1 MAGRG
6 RGSPSSHVR
15 PPVSQMPTESARQIS
30 ITPNRDYAV
39 GLARAAAGAVIFAI
53 PMFMTMEMWEL
64 GSAMSRGRLAILLAL
79 TVPMLVGLSWI
90 SGFEETE
97 TVLDDVVDAFVAIAI
112 GAAVSAIVLTLV
124 GALRFERTLPTTLG
138 QIALQTVPA
147 SIGALLAEST
157 FGAARE
163 EREREQRGDSY
174 LGELLMMLVGALFL
188 ALNIAPTEEVI
199 LIAYRLAPWQTVM
212 LALVSLLVTHLFVLA
227 VAHRERKTGEG
238 DMRGQLLLRFTVV
251 GYAIVLLVCGYVL
264 WSFGR
269 FDDVSMQQ
277 AIAPVLV
284 LAFPAAIGAS
294 AARLIL

>member
-1 MAGRG
+1 M
-6 RGSPSSHVR
+6 
-15 PPVSQMPTESARQIS
+15 
-30 ITPNRDYAV
+30 
-39 GLARAAAGAVIFAI
+39 IFAI

-64 GSAMSRGRLAILLAL
+64 GSAMSSGRLALLLAL

-90 SGFEETE
+90 SGFEETA
-97 TVLDDVVDAFVAIAI
+97 TPLDDVVDAFVAIAI
-112 GAAVSAIVLTLV
+112 GAAVSAIALTLV
-124 GALRFERTLPTTLG
+124 GALRYDRGVLPTFG

-163 EREREQRGDSY
+163 EREREQRGNSY
-174 LGELLMMLVGALFL
+174 LGELLLMLVGALFL

-199 LIAYRLAPWQTVM
+199 LIAYRLAPWQTVV

-238 DMRGQLLLRFTVV
+238 DMRGQLFLRFTVV
-251 GYAIVLLVCGYVL
+251 GYAIVLLVSGYVL

-269 FDDVSMQQ
+269 VDGVTPQHALAS
-277 AIAPVLV
+277 ALV
-284 LAFPAAIGAS
+284 LAFPATIGAA